1 MKKKSIGIQK
11 ATYYNRLQ
19 KQGYI
24 FILPTLLLFSLFLI
38 YPMLDAFRLSLY
50 EWNFAGSPLY
60 IGLKNFI
67 KLFTTKRF
75 WSSYSVT
82 LQFTFL

>member
-38 YPMLDAFRLSLY
+38 YPMLDAFRLSAL
-50 EWNFAGSPLY
+50 
-60 IGLKNFI
+60 
-67 KLFTTKRF
+67 R
-75 WSSYSVT
+75 
-82 LQFTFL
+82 